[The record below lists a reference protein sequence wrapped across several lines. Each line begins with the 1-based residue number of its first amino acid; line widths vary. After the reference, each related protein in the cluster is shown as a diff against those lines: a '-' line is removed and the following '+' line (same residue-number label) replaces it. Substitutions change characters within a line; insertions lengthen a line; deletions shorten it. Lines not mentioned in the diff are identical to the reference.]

1 MRELLNELADRVEP
15 AHSAVLVVDM
25 QNDFCA
31 EGGYIDRRFGCDAA
45 ANRALAEAN
54 TALAAAARDAG
65 AMVIWVLAIYDPK
78 YLSAPMLTKL
88 AARDGTGG
96 EVRCAEG
103 SWGAEFY
110 RVAPA
115 TGETVI
121 KKHRYSAFCGTEL
134 DDVLREHGIRTVV
147 VTGVATN
154 VCVES
159 TLRDGFNRGYYIVV
173 PRDCVASSN
182 QELHDATLKNVDF
195 LLGEVVDS
203 SQLVD
208 LWRGAA
214 DRLKKAG

>member
-1 MRELLNELADRVEP
+1 MRKLLNEFADRAAP
-15 AHSAVLVVDM
+15 AHSAVLVIDM

-31 EGGYIDRRFGCDAA
+31 EGGYIDRRFGCDAP
-45 ANRALAEAN
+45 ANRALAGAN
-54 TALAAAARDAG
+54 MALAAAAREAG
-65 AMVIWVLAIYDPK
+65 AMVVWVQAIYDPK

-88 AARDGTGG
+88 AAG

-103 SWGAEFY
+103 SWGADFFG
-110 RVAPA
+110 VAPA
-115 TGETVI
+115 EGEI
-121 KKHRYSAFCGTEL
+121 IIAKHRYSAFCGTEL
-134 DDVLREHGIRTVV
+134 DDLLRERGIRTLV

-173 PRDCVASSN
+173 PRDCVASAN
-182 QELHDATLKNVDF
+182 RELHDATLKNVDF

-203 SQLVD
+203 GELID

-214 DRLKKAG
+214 DRPVVVDRSV